1 MERFVRISLH
11 MLAVAVAMATLWS
24 FTLPAAAGLRCD
36 QSLVGRGLTPFEV
49 LERCGAPEFELGFA
63 DYRYPGI
70 LVHVDEWTYELG
82 HNKFRRL
89 LTFENGRLV
98 RIEMR
103 SKPKRSAESIL
114 ATDSYQ

>member
-1 MERFVRISLH
+1 

-49 LERCGAPEFELGFA
+49 LERCGSPEFEMGFA

-70 LVHVDEWTYELG
+70 LVHVDEWTYDLG

-114 ATDSYQ
+114 AIDSYQ

>member
-1 MERFVRISLH
+1 LNTVPAVVIAGILSL
-11 MLAVAVAMATLWS
+11 
-24 FTLPAAAGLRCD
+24 AAGPVAAQLRCD
-36 QSLVGRGLTPFEV
+36 QSLVTRGLTPFEV
-49 LERCGAPEFELGFA
+49 LERCGAPEFEWQFA

-70 LVHVDEWTYELG
+70 LVHVDEWTYDLG

-103 SKPKRSAESIL
+103 DKPKRSARSIL
-114 ATDSYQ
+114 AIDGYR